1 MLLQLPKEFISIN
14 IFRQLETRH
23 FQMPGDA
30 SSAFSIGFLT
40 MNLRR
45 ALFGHMTV
53 GGVFRLFRDLR
64 RISYFLKRLSSFLE
78 QLNFLSR
85 CKYADK
91 DTGRQSVVLVRL
103 YLV

>member
-1 MLLQLPKEFISIN
+1 
-14 IFRQLETRH
+14 
-23 FQMPGDA
+23 
-30 SSAFSIGFLT
+30 
-40 MNLRR
+40 
-45 ALFGHMTV
+45 MTV